1 MNDIEA
7 SCRLDATRLSQRDYT
22 MSLIRQ
28 ACRQGLL
35 MEEEVRD
42 MKRQLLELVAERT
55 EAWNHGES
63 SSVRI
68 EQAQDFLESILFVM
82 GLQLKAESSADRAL
96 ETLKTEPVRKC
107 FAQGTERVKRKI
119 AISRLLQRRMGKNL
133 FPSKNIFF
141 RETFTAGIDGFFRLY
156 DPEFAAH
163 DIHITA
169 DYPLCAGRPDLQGI
183 EFIEQYLSCGEAEN
197 LFLCTFDPDRVD
209 RLLTALTPGYGE
221 TPMNLFEPVFLTAL
235 GLVLTDGDPESL
247 HLTDENLR
255 TLYRIFSGR
264 NSGETERILRNALSG
279 LKEALSV
286 PKLALE
292 YGSLC
297 IPFLSSNVQN
307 GVSYHS
313 LDKIFLKMP

>member
-1 MNDIEA
+1 MNHIEA
-7 SCRLDATRLSQRDYT
+7 SCCLDETRLSQRNYT
-22 MSLIRQ
+22 LSLIRQ
-28 ACRQGLL
+28 ACRQELL
-35 MEEEVRD
+35 TEEGVHD
-42 MKRQLLELVAERT
+42 IKRQLLELVAERT

-82 GLQLKAESSADRAL
+82 GVQLKTESSSDRAL
-96 ETLKTEPVRKC
+96 ETLKTEPLRIC
-107 FAQGTERVKRKI
+107 FEKGMERVKRKI

-133 FPSKNIFF
+133 FSSQNVFF

-156 DPEFAAH
+156 NPAFAAH
-163 DIHITA
+163 EIHITA
-169 DYPLCAGRPDLQGI
+169 DYPLCVGRPDLQGI

-197 LFLCTFDPDRVD
+197 LFLCSFDPDRVHCFH
-209 RLLTALTPGYGE
+209 TELTPGYDE
-221 TPMNLFEPVFLTAL
+221 IPMNLFEPVFLTAL

-264 NSGETERILRNALSG
+264 NREETERILRNALSG
-279 LKEALSV
+279 LKEACSI

-313 LDKIFLKMP
+313 FDKIFLKMS

>member
-7 SCRLDATRLSQRDYT
+7 SCRLDETRLSQRDYT
-22 MSLIRQ
+22 LSLIRE
-28 ACRQGLL
+28 ACRNGELT
-35 MEEEVRD
+35 EEEAHD
-42 MKRQLLELVAERT
+42 IKRQLLELVAERT

-169 DYPLCAGRPDLQGI
+169 DYPLCVGRPELQGI

-209 RLLTALTPGYGE
+209 RLLTGLTPGYGE
-221 TPMNLFEPVFLTAL
+221 IPMNLFEPVFLTAL
-235 GLVLTDGDPESL
+235 GLVLTGGDPESL
-247 HLTDENLR
+247 HLTDENMR

-264 NSGETERILRNALSG
+264 DGDETERILQNGLAR
-279 LKEALSV
+279 LKEELV
-286 PKLALE
+286 LPKLALE
-292 YGSLC
+292 YSALC
-297 IPFLSSNVQN
+297 IPFLTSSVVN
-307 GVSYHS
+307 GISYHS

>member
-35 MEEEVRD
+35 TEEEVRD

-156 DPEFAAH
+156 DPAFAAH

-221 TPMNLFEPVFLTAL
+221 TPMNPFEPVFLTAL

-264 NSGETERILRNALSG
+264 NGDETERILQNGLAR
-279 LKEALSV
+279 LKEELV
-286 PKLALE
+286 LPKLALE
-292 YGSLC
+292 YSALC
-297 IPFLSSNVQN
+297 IPFLTSSVVN
-307 GVSYHS
+307 GIPNHS
-313 LDKIFLKMP
+313 LNKVFLKMT

>member
-1 MNDIEA
+1 MNYIEA
-7 SCRLDATRLSQRDYT
+7 SCCLDETRLSQRDYT
-22 MSLIRQ
+22 LSLIRQ
-28 ACRQGLL
+28 ACRQELL
-35 MEEEVRD
+35 TEEGVHD
-42 MKRQLLELVAERT
+42 IKRQLLELVAERT

-82 GLQLKAESSADRAL
+82 GVQLKAESSSDRAL
-96 ETLKTEPVRKC
+96 ETLKTEPLRIC
-107 FAQGTERVKRKI
+107 FEKGMERVKRKI
-119 AISRLLQRRMGKNL
+119 AISHLLQRRMGKNL
-133 FPSKNIFF
+133 FSSQNVFF

-156 DPEFAAH
+156 NPEFAAH
-163 DIHITA
+163 EIHITA
-169 DYPLCAGRPDLQGI
+169 DYPLCAGRPELQGV

-197 LFLCTFDPDRVD
+197 LFLCSFDPDRVHC
-209 RLLTALTPGYGE
+209 LLTALTPGYDE
-221 TPMNLFEPVFLTAL
+221 IPMNLFEPVFLTAL

-247 HLTDENLR
+247 HLTNENLR

-264 NSGETERILRNALSG
+264 NRDETERILRNALSG
-279 LKEALSV
+279 LKEACSV

>member
-7 SCRLDATRLSQRDYT
+7 SCRLDETRLSQRDYT
-22 MSLIRQ
+22 LSLIRQ

-35 MEEEVRD
+35 TEEEVRD

-96 ETLKTEPVRKC
+96 ETLKTEPVRIC
-107 FAQGTERVKRKI
+107 FEKGMERVKRKI

-156 DPEFAAH
+156 DPAFAAH

-169 DYPLCAGRPDLQGI
+169 DYPLCVGRPELQGI

-209 RLLTALTPGYGE
+209 RLLTGLTPGYGE

-264 NSGETERILRNALSG
+264 NGDETERILQNGLAR
-279 LKEALSV
+279 LKEELV
-286 PKLALE
+286 LPKLALE
-292 YGSLC
+292 YSALC
-297 IPFLSSNVQN
+297 IPFLTSSVVN
-307 GVSYHS
+307 GISNHS
-313 LDKIFLKMP
+313 LNKVFLKMT

>member
-7 SCRLDATRLSQRDYT
+7 SCRLDETRLSQRDYT
-22 MSLIRQ
+22 LSLIRQ

-35 MEEEVRD
+35 TEEEVRD

-55 EAWNHGES
+55 EAWNHVES

-247 HLTDENLR
+247 YLTDENLR

-264 NSGETERILRNALSG
+264 NGDETERILQNGLAR
-279 LKEALSV
+279 LKEELV
-286 PKLALE
+286 LPKLALE
-292 YGSLC
+292 YSALC
-297 IPFLSSNVQN
+297 IPFLTSSVVN
-307 GVSYHS
+307 GISYHS
-313 LDKIFLKMP
+313 LDRIFLKMP

>member
-1 MNDIEA
+1 MNDIEV
-7 SCRLDATRLSQRDYT
+7 SCRLDESRLSQRDYT
-22 MSLIRQ
+22 LSLIRE
-28 ACRQGLL
+28 ACRNGELTA
-35 MEEEVRD
+35 EDVRD
-42 MKRQLLELVAERT
+42 IKRQLLELVAERT

-68 EQAQDFLESILFVM
+68 EQAQDFLESVLFVM
-82 GLQLKAESSADRAL
+82 GLQLKAEPFADQAV
-96 ETLKTEPVRKC
+96 ETLKTEPVRIC
-107 FAQGTERVKRKI
+107 FEKGMERVKRKI
-119 AISRLLQRRMGKNL
+119 AISRLLQRRMRKNL
-133 FPSKNIFF
+133 FSSQNVFF
-141 RETFTAGIDGFFRLY
+141 QETFTAGIDGFFRLY

-169 DYPLCAGRPDLQGI
+169 DYPLCAGRPELQGI

-197 LFLCTFDPDRVD
+197 LFLCSFDPARVHC
-209 RLLTALTPGYGE
+209 LLSALTPGYDE
-221 TPMNLFEPVFLTAL
+221 IPINLFEPVFLTAL
-235 GLVLTDGDPESL
+235 GLVLTGGDPESL
-247 HLTDENLR
+247 HLTDDNLR